1 MKSGSNMQVNKD
13 GKMTIT
19 AKDWATHIDKNEGHG
34 PFADLSGLSEE
45 LQNRWIKIY
54 DENYNSRLEELR
66 LQKCK
71 GYYKLEP
78 NEEWYETGHGC
89 VARDKRKEKSK

>member
-1 MKSGSNMQVNKD
+1 
-13 GKMTIT
+13 MTIT
-19 AKDWATHIDKNEGHG
+19 AKDWA
-34 PFADLSGLSEE
+34 
-45 LQNRWIKIY
+45 
-54 DENYNSRLEELR
+54 ENYNSRLEELR

>member
-19 AKDWATHIDKNEGHG
+19 AKDWV
-34 PFADLSGLSEE
+34 
-45 LQNRWIKIY
+45 
-54 DENYNSRLEELR
+54 ENYNSRLEELR

-71 GYYKLEP
+71 GYYKLES

>member
-1 MKSGSNMQVNKD
+1 MKSGSNGQVNKD

-19 AKDWATHIDKNEGHG
+19 AKDWA
-34 PFADLSGLSEE
+34 
-45 LQNRWIKIY
+45 
-54 DENYNSRLEELR
+54 ENYNSRLEELR